1 MIKPIKTLLILGCGY
16 VGNKLAQA
24 AIAQNINVKATVR
37 NQAAADILC
46 KQGIDALVNDNPA
59 NLNPAWLADCDA
71 LLDSIPLHYD
81 EQRQPCETQSRW
93 VYTLT
98 KKLPSLQW
106 AGYLSA
112 TSVYADSGGDWIDEA
127 STHFS
132 TNARG
137 VERLNAEQAWLT
149 STAPAEVF
157 RLAGIYGDERNIIA
171 KLKAGNYK
179 TVAWQP
185 AHYSNRIHVDDI
197 VATLIAAMQKPKAG
211 RMMNLSDDAPCP
223 HVDYVCT
230 LAEMVGAP
238 QPIVLTPKEAA
249 AQMPAAY
256 LSFFQDN
263 KRISNQKLH
272 QQLRAKLKYPSF
284 IHAFQRPCF

>member
-1 MIKPIKTLLILGCGY
+1 MDTPPTILILGCGY
-16 VGNKLAQA
+16 VGSQLA
-24 AIAQNINVKATVR
+24 KACLNQGMTIKVTVR
-37 NQAAADILC
+37 NQDTAHQLHQ
-46 KQGIDALVNDNPA
+46 QGIDAVVNDNPA
-59 NLNPAWLADCDA
+59 ALDSTWLKNCDA
-71 LLDSIPLHYD
+71 VLDSIPLSYD
-81 EQRQPCETQSRW
+81 EYRKPLETQSSW
-93 VYTLT
+93 VKPLLA
-98 KKLPSLQW
+98 KLPNLKW

-112 TSVYADSGGDWIDEA
+112 TSVYADSGGDWIDET

-132 TNARG
+132 DSPRG
-137 VERLNAEQAWLT
+137 DERRKAEQAWLT

-157 RLAGIYGDERNIIA
+157 RLAGIYGDKRNIVS

-197 VATLIAAMQKPKAG
+197 VAALMAAMQKPETG
-211 RMMNLSDDAPCP
+211 RIINLSDDEPCP

-230 LAEMVGAP
+230 LADMINAP
-238 QPIVLTPKEAA
+238 KPIVLTPKEAK
-249 AQMPAAY
+249 AQMSAAY

-272 QQLRAKLKYPSF
+272 QDLLPKLKYPSF
-284 IHAFQRPCF
+284 IDAFK